1 MGADSIVGGKN
12 MVSTVL
18 PHSDV
23 PNLAWVCWL
32 GSERLLRDRTC
43 IRNGERERV
52 GFFAWQWHEQRL
64 SGWWGRA
71 GLLEL

>member
-1 MGADSIVGGKN
+1 MAADSIGGGQN

-32 GSERLLRDRTC
+32 GSERLLRDRDLD
-43 IRNGERERV
+43 
-52 GFFAWQWHEQRL
+52 QKWHEGT
-64 SGWWGRA
+64 S
-71 GLLEL
+71 GLLCMAVA

>member
-1 MGADSIVGGKN
+1 MGADSVVGGQN

-32 GSERLLRDRTC
+32 GSERLLRDSDL
-43 IRNGERERV
+43 
-52 GFFAWQWHEQRL
+52 H
-64 SGWWGRA
+64 
-71 GLLEL
+71 